1 MCDRVLEKQGFE
13 EPVAKVLTSVTDD
26 GLGSTESTED
36 VVLDEFYY
44 NLVIIS
50 LGGHGFYP
58 FRDIIHSYQDI
69 LIPKRWWKGSHEINT
84 PDIKNF
90 NYKDGVQ

>member
-1 MCDRVLEKQGFE
+1 MLDFPVKEFYLATSLTMVWSGYFMCDRVLEKQGFE
-13 EPVAKVLTSVTDD
+13 KLVAKVLTSVTDD

-36 VVLDEFYY
+36 VILDEFYY

-69 LIPKRWWKGSHEINT
+69 LILKR
-84 PDIKNF
+84 
-90 NYKDGVQ
+90 